1 MACKIKLKGQNQN
14 MVSYIDFFDKES
26 SDHDKDKGEQVIEN
40 VEDNPTL
47 HKEYGEQEHTNED
60 IYIKRNKCQK
70 SPINVID
77 DLQDGWAASARNT
90 IQNGRIDPISN
101 DADIEELA
109 EELAVL
115 FDKEI
120 TKINGIESKQKFVAV
135 SCRESYG
142 QRKGIV
148 YKFSDMIVEK

>member
-1 MACKIKLKGQNQN
+1 M
-14 MVSYIDFFDKES
+14 
-26 SDHDKDKGEQVIEN
+26 IEN

-60 IYIKRNKCQK
+60 TYIKRNKCQK
-70 SPINVID
+70 RPINVID

>member
-1 MACKIKLKGQNQN
+1 MACKLKGQNQHK
-14 MVSYIDFFDKES
+14 DLFDEES
-26 SDHDKDKGEQVIEN
+26 SDHDKDKGEEMIEN
-40 VEDNPTL
+40 VEDNQTS
-47 HKEYGEQEHTNED
+47 HKEYGEQEHTKED
-60 IYIKRNKCQK
+60 TYIKRNKCQK

-90 IQNGRIDPISN
+90 IENGRIDPNSN
-101 DADIEELA
+101 DANIEELA

-120 TKINGIESKQKFVAV
+120 TTINGIESKQKFVAV

-142 QRKGIV
+142 QKKGMI
-148 YKFSDMIVEK
+148 YKF